1 MFIKGKELNSA
12 PGFRSI
18 LLIQFGDIGDVVY
31 TLPCARALKE
41 TFPEARV
48 VIAVYSKAKDL
59 VAGSPWIDGVIA
71 VDKGK
76 RPLLSALG
84 YQLAFWRQVRGFGFD
99 LAIDLRTGSRGAIL
113 AFCSGARQRLGRY
126 NSYGHWWRGRLF
138 THLVLPEG
146 RMNQAISE
154 YYHDTLSY
162 YGIRTAELNP
172 VIIPTPEQEAEAESL
187 LRREGVPGDRPLLVI
202 QPFSLWAYKEWGL
215 EKLVALIRALQA
227 DLPLSVALT
236 GSSAEE
242 ARALA
247 LAKKAGGAVCNL
259 AGQTPLNLL
268 PAVLKQADLFL
279 GVDSAGLHIAAAVGT
294 STVGI
299 YGPSAADTWAP
310 KGERHQ
316 VITKPLPCVPC
327 KETGCQG
334 SMRSRCLDELTVAE
348 VLPIVREALQRACR

>member
-1 MFIKGKELNSA
+1 MFIKGQELDRA
-12 PGFRSI
+12 KGFRSI

-41 TFPEARV
+41 TFPHSRV

-76 RPLLSALG
+76 RSLLSSLA
-84 YQLAFWRQVRGFGFD
+84 YQFAFWQRVRGFGFD

-113 AFCSGARQRLGRY
+113 AFFSGAGQRLGRY
-126 NSYGHWWRGRLF
+126 NTYGHWWRGRLF

-146 RMNQAISE
+146 RVNQAIAE

-162 YGIRTAELNP
+162 YGIRTNDLNP
-172 VIIPTPEQEAEAESL
+172 VIVPTPEQEAEAVRL
-187 LRREGVPGDRPLLVI
+187 LRQEGVPGDRPILVI
-202 QPFSLWAYKEWGL
+202 QPFSLWAYKEWAM
-215 EKLVALIRALQA
+215 EKLVELIRALQA
-227 DLPLSVALT
+227 EFRLAVVLT
-236 GSSAEE
+236 GSPAEA

-247 LAKKAGGAVCNL
+247 IAEQAGGTVCNL
-259 AGQTPLNLL
+259 AGKTPLNLL
-268 PAVLKQADLFL
+268 PALLKQARLFL

-294 STVGI
+294 PTVGI
-299 YGPSAADTWAP
+299 YGPSAAETWAP
-310 KGERHQ
+310 KGERNL
-316 VITKPLPCVPC
+316 VISKRLPCVPC

-334 SMRSRCLDELTVAE
+334 SMRSRCLEELTVAE
-348 VLPIVREALQRACR
+348 VLPTIREELLRACR